1 MVSIPNNNRFICLA
15 TLCLLAIATI
25 TATSTSTGGLRTVS
39 SSRRRHNDRDDDDTV
54 LDRELQQRKQQFANP
69 PNQPVPKPTTTT
81 TKRPSKKPTKRP
93 TKKRPTRGP
102 TKKPVTNPQLQQA
115 ELCTI
120 SNTGCQQSINN
131 NLNLLLPG
139 QACPTACIEVWD
151 PVCDCFGRQHSN
163 VCVAHSVGVSVVKRV
178 NPNTGEC

>member
-15 TLCLLAIATI
+15 AALCLLATIATI

-54 LDRELQQRKQQFANP
+54 DRELQRQQQQFANP
-69 PNQPVPKPTTTT
+69 IRPVPKP

>member
-15 TLCLLAIATI
+15 AALCLLAILATI

-39 SSRRRHNDRDDDDTV
+39 SSRRRHNDR
-54 LDRELQQRKQQFANP
+54 ELQQQQQRKQQFAN

-93 TKKRPTRGP
+93 TKRP

-115 ELCTI
+115 ELLCTI
-120 SNTGCQQSINN
+120 SNTGCRQGATNINT

-151 PVCDCFGRQHSN
+151 PVCDCSGRQHSN
-163 VCVAHSVGVSVVKRV
+163 ICVAHSVGMSVVKRV

>member
-39 SSRRRHNDRDDDDTV
+39 SSPRRHNDRDDDDTV
-54 LDRELQQRKQQFANP
+54 LDRELQQN
-69 PNQPVPKPTTTT
+69 PNQLVPKPTTTTAT

-93 TKKRPTRGP
+93 TKRP

-115 ELCTI
+115 ELLCTI
-120 SNTGCQQSINN
+120 SNTGCQQSANN
-131 NLNLLLPG
+131 NLNFLLPG
-139 QACPTACIEVWD
+139 QACPTACVEVWD

-163 VCVAHSVGVSVVKRV
+163 ICVAHSVGVSVVKRV
-178 NPNTGEC
+178 DPNTGEC